1 MAESK
6 SKNMSKETIDVL
18 EVDELEVKEVR
29 CAQTG
34 IPIAAIPNWYA
45 NVNVKFVSDHA
56 RSKSGGTA
64 SYLRIAELNEPD
76 PDEPSD
82 PAEISLDEIDED
94 LTVDDEIEIDL
105 GDDLE
110 TDEE

>member
-1 MAESK
+1 
-6 SKNMSKETIDVL
+6 MSKETLDVL
-18 EVDELEVKEVR
+18 ETDELEVKEVR

-34 IPIAAIPNWYA
+34 IPIPAIPSWYA

-64 SYLRIAELNEPD
+64 SYLRIAELSEAEPD
-76 PDEPSD
+76 ENSD

-105 GDDLE
+105 GDDE
-110 TDEE
+110 SEDE